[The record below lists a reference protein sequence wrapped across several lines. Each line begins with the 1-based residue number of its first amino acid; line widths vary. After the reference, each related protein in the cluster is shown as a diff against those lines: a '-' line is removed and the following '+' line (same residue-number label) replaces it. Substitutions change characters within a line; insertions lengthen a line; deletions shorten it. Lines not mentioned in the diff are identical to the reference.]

1 MKILLTLILSLVINP
16 YLSQPETI
24 DTVRTADVINL
35 YKNGILQE
43 RWYHKNNK
51 IDIKIIYVYRDGVLV
66 SREWWRDNKKLS
78 YTLED

>member
-1 MKILLTLILSLVINP
+1 MKILSTFILTLLLQTC
-16 YLSQPETI
+16 LSQPDTI
-24 DTVRTADVINL
+24 DTVRTADVINI
-35 YKNGILQE
+35 YKNGVLQE
-43 RWYHKNNK
+43 KWYHKNNK